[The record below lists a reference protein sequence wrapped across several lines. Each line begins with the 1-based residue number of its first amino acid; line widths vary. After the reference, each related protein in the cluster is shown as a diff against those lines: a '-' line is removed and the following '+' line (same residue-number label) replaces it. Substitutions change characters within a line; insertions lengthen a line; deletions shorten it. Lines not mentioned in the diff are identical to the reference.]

1 MKLRLLAFILLL
13 SAQLS
18 ADICLPGR
26 SSQNNRKEITE
37 EQDAE
42 LAHLLELFHGY
53 MDLGVLE
60 RAQETLTRL
69 HKLIE
74 RLPGESAAP
83 LREKES
89 DLRRQLEHR
98 QYRYKEIAERSHCW
112 VNYGPNPP
120 PAETFT
126 MEKVRRYV
134 QLARG
139 FIQLGK
145 FDAALAALNDA
156 DTALHSLPQDYTGRQ
171 EQLDFITRA
180 KQLLNELKKAYYAE
194 TGGLKLSR
202 DLRQR
207 LYSFDD
213 EMAKFCREPSMFDEP
228 LFMD

>member
-1 MKLRLLAFILLL
+1 MKLRLLAFLLLL
-13 SAQLS
+13 STPLT
-18 ADICLPGR
+18 ADICLPGQ
-26 SSQNNRKEITE
+26 SSQNDRNEITE

-42 LAHLLELFHGY
+42 LAHLLELFQAY

-89 DLRRQLEHR
+89 ALRRQLEHR
-98 QYRYKEIAERSHCW
+98 QYRYKEIAERSNCW

-126 MEKVRRYV
+126 MEKVRRYM

-156 DTALHSLPQDYTGRQ
+156 DTALHTLPQDYTGRQ
-171 EQLDFITRA
+171 EQLNFITRA

-207 LYSFDD
+207 LYSLED
-213 EMAKFCREPSMFDEP
+213 EMAKFCREPAESSDLP
-228 LFMD
+228 L

>member
-1 MKLRLLAFILLL
+1 MKLRLLAFLLLL
-13 SAQLS
+13 STPLT
-18 ADICLPGR
+18 ADICLPGQ
-26 SSQNNRKEITE
+26 SSQNNRKDITE

-42 LAHLLELFHGY
+42 LVHLLELFHGY
-53 MDLGVLE
+53 MDLGVLA

-74 RLPGESAAP
+74 SLPEESAAP

-98 QYRYKEIAERSHCW
+98 QYRYKEMAERPYCW

-126 MEKVRRYV
+126 MEKVRRYM

-156 DTALHSLPQDYTGRQ
+156 DTALHTLPQDYTGRQ

-180 KQLLNELKKAYYAE
+180 KQLLSELRKEYYAE
-194 TGGLKLSR
+194 TRGYKLNR
-202 DLRQR
+202 DLRRR
-207 LYSFDD
+207 LYSLEE
-213 EMAKFCREPSMFDEP
+213 EMAKFCREPAESSDLP
-228 LFMD
+228 L

>member
-13 SAQLS
+13 CTQIS

-26 SSQNNRKEITE
+26 SSQNDRNEITE

-42 LAHLLELFHGY
+42 LTHLLELFHGY

-74 RLPGESAAP
+74 SLPWEYAAP

-89 DLRRQLEHR
+89 DLRRQLELR
-98 QYRYKEIAERSHCW
+98 QYRHKEIEERPHCW

-120 PAETFT
+120 PTETFT
-126 MEKVRRYV
+126 MEKVRRYM

-156 DTALHSLPQDYTGRQ
+156 DIVLHTLPQDYTGRQ
-171 EQLDFITRA
+171 EQLDFIPRA

-194 TGGLKLSR
+194 TRGYKLNR
-202 DLRQR
+202 DLRRR
-207 LYSFDD
+207 LYSLEE
-213 EMAKFCREPSMFDEP
+213 EMGKFCREPAESSDLP
-228 LFMD
+228 L